1 MTYYV
6 DYNNTIH
13 DSKLNIGQYYLYND
27 LKIDMI
33 LKYMQQLKVLRFR
46 YALTFID
53 MRYFVYCKV
62 TYPNVDDFEV
72 TAGFIVFGVDDGIVD
87 E

>member
-1 MTYYV
+1 
-6 DYNNTIH
+6 
-13 DSKLNIGQYYLYND
+13 
-27 LKIDMI
+27 MI
-33 LKYMQQLKVLRFR
+33 LPRS
-46 YALTFID
+46 ALTFID

-72 TAGFIVFGVDDGIVD
+72 TTGFIVFVVDDGIVD